1 MKQVRFV
8 AKLALRV
15 LRAPA
20 VILEFFN
27 ELVKR
32 QRCMASAGSKLYNS
46 SRIINMQGDRTK
58 INIGHGSHVYGDL
71 LVMRHGGFIHI
82 GQHSFV
88 SEGTRVWSA
97 ISIRIG
103 DRVLISHDVDIH
115 DTSSHSISARER
127 HQHYVGIVNGGH
139 PKSLTGVEEAPIV
152 IEDDAWIGF
161 GSAIMKGVTIG
172 RGAIVGACSVVTN
185 DVPPYTMVAGN
196 PARHIGVSR
205 P

>member
-1 MKQVRFV
+1 M
-8 AKLALRV
+8 
-15 LRAPA
+15 
-20 VILEFFN
+20 
-27 ELVKR
+27 
-32 QRCMASAGSKLYNS
+32 S
-46 SRIINMQGDRTK
+46 
-58 INIGHGSHVYGDL
+58 
-71 LVMRHGGFIHI
+71 
-82 GQHSFV
+82 
-88 SEGTRVWSA
+88 
-97 ISIRIG
+97 
-103 DRVLISHDVDIH
+103 
-115 DTSSHSISARER
+115 
-127 HQHYVGIVNGGH
+127 VGIVNGGH